1 LFLVAANM
9 KRLLFKFY
17 APIILVGFTILTLWF
32 VLSFKTKE
40 DISLF
45 VTVASGLIGFFYFIQ
60 KQQLEELELFKELF
74 TEFNARYDKL
84 NDSLNRIA
92 LEEPRKP
99 LTEEEKAT
107 LNDYFNL
114 CAEEFL
120 FYRRG
125 YIYDEVW
132 RAWSNGMSFYVAHRR
147 IGDKWK
153 EEEKTDS
160 YYGLKIK

>member
-1 LFLVAANM
+1 M
-9 KRLLFKFY
+9 KRLVFKFY
-17 APIILVGFTILTLWF
+17 ALIIITGFTLLIVWF
-32 VLSFKTKE
+32 IISDKSK
-40 DISLF
+40 DAISLF
-45 VTVASGLIGFFYFIQ
+45 VTVTAGLIGFFYFVQ

-92 LEEPRKP
+92 SDEPHKP
-99 LTEEEKAT
+99 LTEEEKST

-120 FYRRG
+120 FYRKG

-132 RAWSNGMSFYVAHRR
+132 WAWSNGMSFYIAHKR
-147 IGDKWK
+147 IGNMWK

>member
-1 LFLVAANM
+1 M
-9 KRLLFKFY
+9 KRFIFKFY
-17 APIILVGFTILTLWF
+17 APIILAGFILLITLF
-32 VLSFKTKE
+32 LISDKSKD

-45 VTVASGLIGFFYFIQ
+45 VTVAAGLIGFFYFIQ

-84 NDSLNRIA
+84 NDSLNRVA
-92 LEEPRKP
+92 SEESNKP
-99 LTEEEKAT
+99 LTEEEKST

-120 FYRRG
+120 FYRKG

-132 RAWSNGMSFYVAHRR
+132 RAWSNGMSFYVANKR
-147 IGDKWK
+147 IGEMWK

>member
-1 LFLVAANM
+1 M
-9 KRLLFKFY
+9 KRLVFKFY
-17 APIILVGFTILTLWF
+17 APIIITGFGLLIAWF
-32 VLSFKTKE
+32 IISDKSQN

-45 VTVASGLIGFFYFIQ
+45 VTIAAGLIGFFYFVQ

-92 LEEPRKP
+92 TEESNKP
-99 LTEEEKAT
+99 LTEDEKAT

-132 RAWSNGMSFYVAHRR
+132 RAWSNGMSFYVAHKR

-160 YYGLKIK
+160 YYGLKIE